1 MSPTENLREPNF
13 SFRVRG
19 HPGGWEVVGKAG
31 GDYVKRFLDITVSGG
46 SAP

>member
-19 HPGGWEVVGKAG
+19 HPGVWEVVGKAG
-31 GDYVKRFLDITVSGG
+31 GDYVKWFLDMVSGG